1 MRQKLPEATSQDLG
15 STLTAVH
22 SAQTKHNA
30 LTVELNSRQKSRV
43 ADVAA
48 TGRSLL
54 EQGNA
59 HGDDVTQALSLLKA
73 RWANLKAAATARETA
88 LQGALQAQQYF
99 VEANEA
105 ESWMKEKEQQVHSS
119 DLGKDE
125 YSAQRLLSQQQA
137 LNTDIAGY
145 SPVIQGLAHQAGAV
159 VKAPQPKAV
168 NRRKSMYPEDHN
180 TSTDVSMTLPAPP
193 SLCLP
198 LY

>member
-1 MRQKLPEATSQDLG
+1 MRQKLPEAASQDLG
-15 STLTAVH
+15 STLTAAH
-22 SAQTKHNA
+22 NAQTKHNA
-30 LTVELNSRQKSRV
+30 LSVELNSRQKSRV

-48 TGRSLL
+48 TGRRLV
-54 EQGNA
+54 EQGNV
-59 HGDDVTQALSLLKA
+59 HGEEVTQALSLLKA

-88 LQGALQAQQYF
+88 LKGSVQAQQYF

-145 SPVIQGLAHQAGAV
+145 SPVIQGLAQQAATV

-168 NRRKSMYPEDHN
+168 NRRKSMFPEDHN
-180 TSTDVSMTLPAPP
+180 TSLEVSL
-193 SLCLP
+193 
-198 LY
+198 LYHAC